1 MCKRDTIIE
10 DTYQRRRDAAREHVD
25 SVLEEVVHV
34 EYPAGD
40 VVRHVL
46 AKDDNVAL
54 MCRSVVIVVDW
65 LDFRGAQNR

>member
-25 SVLEEVVHV
+25 TTLEKVVHV
-34 EYPAGD
+34 KDAAGD

-46 AKDDNVAL
+46 AKGTITL
-54 MCRSVVIVVDW
+54 R
-65 LDFRGAQNR
+65 